1 MSKSAQGCARSN
13 DLDPAAPFNAG
24 KLSHFATQAGAGAAS
39 SGQQP
44 EETMSISRR
53 AALAGLA
60 AMSAEQARAQAAFP
74 TKPMTLV
81 VPFPAGGPSDV
92 FGRHLAQGMA

>member
-1 MSKSAQGCARSN
+1 
-13 DLDPAAPFNAG
+13 
-24 KLSHFATQAGAGAAS
+24 
-39 SGQQP
+39 
-44 EETMSISRR
+44 MSISRR

-60 AMSAEQARAQAAFP
+60 ALSAEPARAQAAFP

-92 FGRHLAQGMA
+92 FGRHLAQGMAGRIGQSVLVENKSGAAGVTGSTSSPSRAAMAMSWA